1 MAILSL
7 SFWLHPAKI
16 KWPRIRL
23 TAHLLVH
30 LIHILLNKYM
40 ELLHRQNWLT
50 ICFPC
55 LRIAPKQSLSSS
67 ASSSYWIH
75 KSVKEDAV
83 IFENTKNER
92 KDAATRR
99 IQNNFFM
106 TKTQSCSTW
115 RAANYV
121 LRVKCVR
128 TCKIHFV
135 HIFAVFLA
143 WNQKFSATT
152 CAPRCRLFSRFK
164 AT

>member
-7 SFWLHPAKI
+7 SFWLHLAKI

-23 TAHLLVH
+23 TAHLLAH
-30 LIHILLNKYM
+30 LMHILLNKYM
-40 ELLHRQNWLT
+40 KLLHRQNWLT

-75 KSVKEDAV
+75 KSVKEDALS
-83 IFENTKNER
+83 IFEKWMKRCGNK
-92 KDAATRR
+92 KDSK
-99 IQNNFFM
+99 QLLHDEL
-106 TKTQSCSTW
+106 KHS
-115 RAANYV
+115 RAA
-121 LRVKCVR
+121 RDEQQITCCVWSACAR
-128 TCKIHFV
+128 ARFILY
-135 HIFAVFLA
+135 IFLLCSSA

-152 CAPRCRLFSRFK
+152 CAPRYRLFSRFN

>member
-7 SFWLHPAKI
+7 SFWLHLAKI

-23 TAHLLVH
+23 TAHLLAY

-40 ELLHRQNWLT
+40 KLLHRQNWLT

-75 KSVKEDAV
+75 KSVKENAV
-83 IFENTKNER
+83 SIFENKKNEC
-92 KDAATRR
+92 KDAATRK
-99 IQNNFFM
+99 IQNNSFM

-135 HIFAVFLA
+135 HIFAVF
-143 WNQKFSATT
+143 FSVESEIF
-152 CAPRCRLFSRFK
+152 CDMCSSISFI
-164 AT
+164 